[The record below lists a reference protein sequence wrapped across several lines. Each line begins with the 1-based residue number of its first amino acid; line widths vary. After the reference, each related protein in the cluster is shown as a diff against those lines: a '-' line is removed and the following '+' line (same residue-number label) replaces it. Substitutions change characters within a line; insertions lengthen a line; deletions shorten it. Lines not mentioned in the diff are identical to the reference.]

1 MPAPISAASAAG
13 AMDADGND
21 AADSHHPAQR
31 KAVVNFYELLGVA
44 KDASEGDIKK
54 AYKKKSLKLHP
65 DKNPDDPDAERKFA
79 ELSQAYTTLLDPVKR
94 IDHNK
99 EHLLATREKNVVAAV
114 VEDFEKTWAATE
126 EITNDDL
133 VTLAT
138 AAAKRKG
145 SRQRSSSRS
154 VSRSVS
160 ATSVEEK
167 AEGVYADGGS

>member
-1 MPAPISAASAAG
+1 MIFDKANMRDSSCVRQHLRLEDCRSAGVKMKMLRPQRNGKSAG
-13 AMDADGND
+13 FPSLHCKTTCIDG
-21 AADSHHPAQR
+21 
-31 KAVVNFYELLGVA
+31 ELVLTG
-44 KDASEGDIKK
+44 
-54 AYKKKSLKLHP
+54 SL
-65 DKNPDDPDAERKFA
+65 NP
-79 ELSQAYTTLLDPVKR
+79 THNG

-114 VEDFEKTWAATE
+114 VEDFEKTWAAAE

-160 ATSVEEK
+160 ATSVEER